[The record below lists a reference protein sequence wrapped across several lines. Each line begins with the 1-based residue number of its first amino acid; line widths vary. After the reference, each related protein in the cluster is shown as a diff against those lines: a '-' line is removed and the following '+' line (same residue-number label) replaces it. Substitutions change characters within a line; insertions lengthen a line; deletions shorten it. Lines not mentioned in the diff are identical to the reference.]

1 MSDVC
6 PRQGTGEEWPS
17 AALGG
22 PCTGTPEWIAL
33 PTLAYHIQLQAP
45 TRSVWENVLETI
57 KTVQG
62 GGVVFM
68 VTCASLS
75 HPEPGARKNTQPP
88 NILDSF
94 HPPTVPSMVP
104 CLVTEAGLVT
114 GGCTG
119 AVFEA
124 HMDG

>member
-1 MSDVC
+1 
-6 PRQGTGEEWPS
+6 
-17 AALGG
+17 
-22 PCTGTPEWIAL
+22 
-33 PTLAYHIQLQAP
+33 
-45 TRSVWENVLETI
+45 
-57 KTVQG
+57 
-62 GGVVFM
+62 M

-94 HPPTVPSMVP
+94 HPPTVPSMLP
-104 CLVTEAGLVT
+104 CLLTEAGLVT

-124 HMDG
+124 HMDGWHTSQPQTKGAMSHQLLGTWN